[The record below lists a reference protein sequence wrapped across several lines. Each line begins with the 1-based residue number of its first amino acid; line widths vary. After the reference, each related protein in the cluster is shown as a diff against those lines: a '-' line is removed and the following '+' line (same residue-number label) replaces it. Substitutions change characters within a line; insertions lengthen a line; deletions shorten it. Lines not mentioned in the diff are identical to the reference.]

1 MDRPVNDAIK
11 MDGKSFQLE
20 HLNAHQWNQ
29 ILPKDASSIVMV
41 CDSNTKEHCLP
52 LVIENLGIGEYLTFE
67 IPAGEHS
74 KSLDQCQKFWEFAAE
89 NNLGRQGLIIALGGG
104 VVLDFAGFCA
114 SVWKRGIPYI
124 SIPTSLLAQADAAI
138 GAKTG
143 VNFHQYKNMLGSF
156 YPPLYVITHFDFLK
170 TIPPRHVKN
179 GKVEIIKHL
188 LLQEENP
195 WQSIENLQEEFD
207 FETWNEVILNSI
219 KFKSSITLEDPFD
232 QGKRKILN
240 LGHTIGHALESLAFE
255 KGLNLLHGEAVAMG
269 IWIESVMAKEILGF
283 TSAHLEP
290 LFKIMSIY
298 FPDPFDFDIQW
309 SEIQKYLLA
318 DKKNSN
324 EKVQFALLEKPGH
337 PIWNVELEVN
347 QLEIYF
353 SDRKIKS
360 IFTL

>member
-1 MDRPVNDAIK
+1 MVRTVNDAIK
-11 MDGKSFQLE
+11 MDGRTFHLE
-20 HLNAHQWNQ
+20 RLDAHQWNQ
-29 ILPKDASSIVMV
+29 VILEEAFPIVMV
-41 CDSNTKEHCLP
+41 CDTNTRVHCLP
-52 LVIENLGIGEYLTFE
+52 LVIEKLGIEKHLIFE
-67 IPAGEHS
+67 IPEGEHS
-74 KSLDQCQKFWEFAAE
+74 KSLEQCQKFWEFAAE
-89 NNLGRQGLIIALGGG
+89 NNLGRQGLIIAIGGG

-114 SVWKRGIPYI
+114 SVWKRGIAYI
-124 SIPTSLLAQADAAI
+124 SIPTSIMAQADAAI

-156 YPPLYVITHFDFLK
+156 YPPLFVITHFDFLK
-170 TIPPRHVKN
+170 TLPSRHIKN

-195 WQSIENLQEEFD
+195 WQSIEKLQKNFD

-240 LGHTIGHALESLAFE
+240 LGHTMGHALESLAFE
-255 KGLNLLHGEAVAMG
+255 KEQDLLHGEAVAMG
-269 IWIESVMAKEILGF
+269 IWIESWLGKELLGYS
-283 TSAHLEP
+283 SAHFDQLYTSLSP
-290 LFKIMSIY
+290 Y
-298 FPDPFDFDIQW
+298 FPDPFNFDIQW
-309 SEIQKYLLA
+309 SEIHKYLLA

-337 PIWNVELEVN
+337 PIWNVELDVN

-353 SDRKIKS
+353 TDRKIKS
-360 IFTL
+360 IFTP